1 MYDITIIGA
10 GVVGCAIAREL
21 SKYDLKILLLEK
33 TDDVSN
39 GASKANSGIV
49 HGGYAAKHGTLKS
62 KLCFEGNKMYDQLN
76 NELNFGFKRT
86 GALVLGFDEEDE
98 KNINKLY
105 ENGLKNGVDKKDIK
119 IIYKDEILN
128 LEPNVSKNVKIA
140 LLAND
145 VGITSPYEMTIALA
159 ENAIKNGVELKLEN
173 EVINIEEFSDYFNII
188 TTQNTYKSR
197 YIINAA
203 GVYSD
208 KISNMLGI
216 NDFHIIPRKGQYIIF
231 HKGYGKIINR
241 VIFQTPTNKG
251 KGILVTPTFHGNL
264 MIGPNADEISNKEDV
279 TTDIETLKY
288 IIKTAK
294 KSVPNIDLRKVLTSF
309 SGIRP
314 TPSTGDFIIKEA
326 KERFIN
332 VAGIESPGLTSS
344 PAIAKMVIGI
354 LKNSGLNLTKKNDFD
369 PYRNPIIIPKK
380 LSYKEVNK
388 MLEINS
394 DEQIIC
400 RCEMV
405 SKKEIID
412 ALNRG
417 IPIKSIDSVK
427 RRTRV
432 TMGFCQGEFCIPRVK
447 KVIAETLNIKE
458 DDVPVREK
466 KSGIL
471 PKKVNLNYFKSIFD
485 NKLQ

>member
-1 MYDITIIGA
+1 MYDIAIIGA
-10 GVVGCAIAREL
+10 GVIGTSIAREL
-21 SKYDLKILLLEK
+21 SKYELKILLLEK
-33 TDDVSN
+33 SDDVSN

-49 HGGYAAKHGTLKS
+49 HGGYAAKHGTLKG
-62 KLCFEGNKMYDQLN
+62 KLSFEGNKLYDELDK
-76 NELNFGFKRT
+76 ELNFGFKRT
-86 GALVLGFDEEDE
+86 GALVIGFDENDE
-98 KNINKLY
+98 KNIFNLY
-105 ENGLKNGVDKKDIK
+105 ENGIKNGVKKEDIK
-119 IIYKDEILN
+119 VIYKDEILK
-128 LEPNVSKNVKIA
+128 LEPNINKNVKVA
-140 LLAND
+140 LIAND

-159 ENAIKNGVELKLEN
+159 ENAVKNGVELKLEN
-173 EVINIEEFSDYFNII
+173 EVIGIEEQNDYFII
-188 TTQNTYKSR
+188 NTNQSSYKTK

-208 KISNMLGI
+208 KISSMVCI
-216 NDFHIIPRKGQYIIF
+216 NDFYINPRKGQYIIF

-241 VIFQTPTNKG
+241 VIFQTPTEKG
-251 KGILVTPTFHGNL
+251 KGILVTPTYHGNL
-264 MIGPNADEISNKEDV
+264 MIGPNADEISSKEDV

-344 PAIAKMVIGI
+344 PAIAKMVINI
-354 LKNSGLNLTKKNDFD
+354 LKNSKLKLTKKNYFD
-369 PYRNPIIIPKK
+369 PYRKPIIVPKN

-388 MLEINS
+388 MLELNS
-394 DEQIIC
+394 EEQIIC

-417 IPIKSIDSVK
+417 IPIKSVDAVK
-427 RRTRV
+427 RRTRA
-432 TMGFCQGEFCIPRVK
+432 TMGFCQGEFCTPRVR
-447 KVIAETLNIKE
+447 KVIAETLKIKE
-458 DDVPVREK
+458 EDVPIRGK

-471 PKKVNLNYFKSIFD
+471 PKKVNLNYFKNILND
-485 NKLQ
+485 LI